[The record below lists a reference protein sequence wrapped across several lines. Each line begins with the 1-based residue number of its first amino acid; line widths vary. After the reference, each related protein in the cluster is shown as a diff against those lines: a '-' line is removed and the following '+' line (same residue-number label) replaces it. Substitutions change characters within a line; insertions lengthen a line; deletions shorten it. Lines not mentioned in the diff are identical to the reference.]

1 MCGRYF
7 LDTLPELLAQQFR
20 MHKYPVY
27 TASHNIAPTQPML
40 VLRAHGDDNE
50 WAWLRWGL
58 IPHWAKDV
66 SIGAKLINARGE
78 TVAEKPA
85 FRGAF
90 KYRRCIVPAS
100 GFYEWKPG
108 AKGKQPYAIV
118 PEDDPCFGFAGLWEH
133 WTAADGSVLE
143 TGSVLTTSANALMA
157 PIHERM
163 PVILQQD
170 AYQSWIHGDPAE
182 VKALIRP
189 WPDGGMRAYPV
200 SRAVGNVR
208 NNSPQLIEPVE
219 AAS

>member
-27 TASHNIAPTQPML
+27 AASHNIAPTQPML
-40 VLRAHGDDNE
+40 VLRAHGEDNE

>member
-40 VLRAHGDDNE
+40 VLRAHGEDNE

-58 IPHWAKDV
+58 IPHWAKEA

>member
-58 IPHWAKDV
+58 IPHWARDA

-108 AKGKQPYAIV
+108 ANGKQPYAIV
-118 PEDDPCFGFAGLWEH
+118 PEGEPCFGFAGLWEH

-163 PVILQQD
+163 PVILHQD
-170 AYQSWIHGDPAE
+170 DYQSWIHAEPAE

-189 WPDGGMRAYPV
+189 WPARGMRAYPV

>member
-1 MCGRYF
+1 M
-7 LDTLPELLAQQFR
+7 TAVALADR
-20 MHKYPVY
+20 IGTRWRKPHLIRN
-27 TASHNIAPTQPML
+27 S
-40 VLRAHGDDNE
+40 
-50 WAWLRWGL
+50 WLRWGL

>member
-40 VLRAHGDDNE
+40 VLRAHGEDNE

-66 SIGAKLINARGE
+66 TIGAKLINARGE

>member
-58 IPHWAKDV
+58 IPHWAKEA

>member
-40 VLRAHGDDNE
+40 VLRAHGEDNE